1 MHGRRPEHIAFTTRA
16 LAKYASLDFVPWR
29 GGRIDGPQRDARCY
43 AAATKTRVT
52 EDQMRSIKRL
62 VLATVAMNVALG
74 ITLPASAACKDCGT
88 VTSVEEVKKEGEASG
103 IGAVAGGVLGGVLG
117 HQIGSGRG
125 NTAATVVGAA
135 GGAYAGHQV
144 EKNRKS
150 TTEHVV
156 HVKLEDGNDRTFVF
170 SEPTS
175 YKAGDKV
182 KIVDKKLVKQ

>member
-1 MHGRRPEHIAFTTRA
+1 
-16 LAKYASLDFVPWR
+16 
-29 GGRIDGPQRDARCY
+29 
-43 AAATKTRVT
+43 
-52 EDQMRSIKRL
+52 MRSIKRL
-62 VLATVAMNVALG
+62 VLATIAMNVALG
-74 ITLPASAACKDCGT
+74 ITVEASAACKDCGT

-103 IGAVAGGVLGGVLG
+103 LGAVAGGVLGGVLG

-144 EKNRKS
+144 EKSKKS
-150 TTEHVV
+150 TTQYVV
-156 HVKLEDGNDRTFVF
+156 HVKLEDGHDRTFTF
-170 SEPTS
+170 SDPTS